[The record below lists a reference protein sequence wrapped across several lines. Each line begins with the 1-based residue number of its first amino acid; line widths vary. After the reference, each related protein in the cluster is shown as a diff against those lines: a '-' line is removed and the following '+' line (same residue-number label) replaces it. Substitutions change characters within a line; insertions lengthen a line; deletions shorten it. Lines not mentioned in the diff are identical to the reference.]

1 MEPLFSYTCLQLK
14 AISLFVSSMH
24 IGDYGHRG
32 SEAQYRICKPCMS
45 RKSAGRIY
53 GRGWREGPYRQEH
66 SFVTPPTEISII
78 GHVFGRAKGLRVVL
92 RNAVENVVYVGNV
105 EENEIFYSGAILCVS
120 EEFLTE
126 TDVNI
131 SPAAIPST
139 ELSIDY
145 RAFASGI

>member
-1 MEPLFSYTCLQLK
+1 M
-14 AISLFVSSMH
+14 
-24 IGDYGHRG
+24 
-32 SEAQYRICKPCMS
+32 
-45 RKSAGRIY
+45 
-53 GRGWREGPYRQEH
+53 
-66 SFVTPPTEISII
+66 
-78 GHVFGRAKGLRVVL
+78 VL